1 MHHGAGVKRFTI
13 AVEDGL
19 NQTAKA
25 FAQAE
30 QISLS
35 RAVARLLRR
44 AVEGEPA
51 PADPRASRRKRRPS
65 DGLPVVRGEEWVAT
79 LSPRDIKALDES
91 ADLKDS

>member
-1 MHHGAGVKRFTI
+1 MKRFTI
-13 AVEDGL
+13 AVEDEL
-19 NQTAKA
+19 YQTAKA

-35 RAVARLLRR
+35 KAVACLLRR

-51 PADPRASRRKRRPS
+51 PADPRAPRRKRRPS
-65 DGLPVVRGEEWVAT
+65 DGLPVARGEEWIAT

-91 ADLKDS
+91 ADVKGL